1 MRRRHIGFRTKNA
14 AGSPA
19 GSDDA
24 APRTERK
31 TGFWRLAL
39 RVGGIGAVFGIF
51 AVLPVLAVIHPP
63 KAAAADTQYTLFFP
77 NDPQTISDLV
87 AAAKDGGVGSDDV
100 NGVLTKTY
108 VITKGGDL
116 GTAIL
121 NLDPNNSNGE
131 DLPTYTVDY
140 YCSPADNY
148 KLSLDKPD
156 SSQPWVRYTLG
167 VVLNDWRSNF
177 PHDQTYDSYVGFEG
191 NTFIGSMHFPQ
202 QINTTTGTVPSH
214 DFDIPGSGGDHNIR
228 TGIGTISPATE
239 PDYGTYQFSD
249 YDHSLPGNNTVLRN
263 CMEQPIGHIHTNVIT
278 SNYNKLSKDQQD
290 AWDKA
295 VKDAG
300 LGDTVAGAGPS
311 GGGGGG
317 GASDLGCEGTANPLS
332 WIICPV
338 VNDLLVPAIEKTD
351 ALITQ
356 QMVVPT
362 QDIFCANQDKC
373 DDYYSAWAHFRDIAL
388 GLLVAVAMVVIVA
401 EGIGMEILDAYTI
414 RKVLPRL
421 LVAAICITL
430 SWPLM
435 NFAVTLSNNLG
446 FGVRD
451 LIVAPFH
458 NLSDTINLNI
468 FGSGAG
474 NLIGGFVALL
484 IGGAVV
490 LIAGLGILLSYLATA
505 GLAVLVAILVLVLRQ
520 LVIIMLVIVSPVAI
534 LAYVLPNTQRV
545 YKVWWDTFLKTLLM
559 FPMIAALIAT
569 GRVFSAVA
577 LSGNEG
583 NLFDQIIGFVAYFGP
598 YFMIPL
604 TFRFAGG
611 IMSGVG
617 NFVNSRAQPGFQR
630 LSQFR
635 GNRMKSRA
643 EDAFVHGKLLNDTRG
658 GVLTPYSTFARR
670 FNRATAGVGNLRNAG
685 MNPRRMRERMHAGRS
700 TRLTEEAL
708 DAMQNNGHVKQ
719 LTKDDDLVEAA
730 MYASSQ
736 IRNGSTRGYDSLV
749 REELTRRNFHNVN
762 QGTALVRAA
771 RMSMNRDAFDT
782 TMGIAQFGTSSGLTP
797 TFSQGPDGELVISGG
812 AAEGRRN
819 INEIAGNDRQRAI
832 EMLAAGRQ
840 LAESKGRFDLS
851 GGSFTEDAEIL
862 DDMHQHRVGGTPL
875 ADTTVNQRVMR
886 GALDGTGRG
895 RIFGGHRRN
904 IDAMAPMT
912 RQLLDEQFGITQ
924 RANAAD
930 GGAVA
935 AGGYA
940 GAGHGNPR
948 GAIEQLAFAANA
960 LDAASSNSAESAR
973 VVADQVLNQ
982 EVDLTQLDPQVLHA
996 LDTGIGQRVY
1006 RNPDGSMMV
1015 NEDTGQPVFKEGQGV
1030 TTYGALME
1038 DMRPDENFDRLRRE
1052 YGRSSL
1058 AAAASGAGAPPP
1070 DAPDPGADAAAGGG
1084 NPLEG

>member
-1 MRRRHIGFRTKNA
+1 VIAKLAGVGALIGLFVVMPLLT
-14 AGSPA
+14 
-19 GSDDA
+19 
-24 APRTERK
+24 
-31 TGFWRLAL
+31 LM
-39 RVGGIGAVFGIF
+39 
-51 AVLPVLAVIHPP
+51 HPP
-63 KAAAADTQYTLFFP
+63 QAAADSSAQYTLYFP
-77 NDPQTISDLV
+77 NDPQTIGDLV
-87 AAAKDGGVGSDDV
+87 DAAKDGGIGSDDV

-108 VITKGGDL
+108 VVTKGGDL
-116 GTAIL
+116 GPAIL

-140 YCSPADNY
+140 YCSPTDNY
-148 KLSLDKPD
+148 KLSTDRPD
-156 SSQPWVRYTLG
+156 NSEPWVRYTLG

-177 PHDQTYDSYVGFEG
+177 PHDETYDSYVGFEG
-191 NTFIGSMHFPQ
+191 NTYIGTMHFPQ
-202 QINTTTGTVPSH
+202 QINTTTGNVPSQ
-214 DFDIPGSGGDHNIR
+214 DYDIPGAGGDHNIR
-228 TGIGTISPATE
+228 TGVGNINPAD
-239 PDYGTYQFSD
+239 PSFSNYDQYHFSD
-249 YDHSLPGNNTVLRN
+249 YKASLPSNNAVLRN
-263 CMEQPIGHIHTNVIT
+263 CMEQPIGHIHTDVIT

-290 AWDKA
+290 AWDQAIKN
-295 VKDAG
+295 AG
-300 LGDTVAGAGPS
+300 LGDGVASANPTA
-311 GGGGGG
+311 GGGGDGG
-317 GASDLGCEGTANPLS
+317 SDLGCEGTANPLS

-338 VNDLLVPAIEKTD
+338 VNDLLVPAIQKTD

-373 DDYYSAWAHFRDIAL
+373 NDYYSAWAHFRDIAL

-458 NLSDTINLNI
+458 NLSDDINLNI

-484 IGGAVV
+484 IGGGVV
-490 LIAGLGILLSYLATA
+490 LLAGLGILLSYLATA

-520 LVIIMLVIVSPVAI
+520 LVIIMLVIVSPIAI
-534 LAYVLPNTQRV
+534 LAYVLPNTQRA
-545 YKVWWDTFLKTLLM
+545 YRLWWDTFLKTLLM
-559 FPMIAALIAT
+559 FPMIAGLIAT

-583 NLFDQIIGFVAYFGP
+583 NLFDQIIGFIAYFGP
-598 YFMIPL
+598 YFIIPL

-611 IMSGVG
+611 IMSGAG
-617 NFVNSRAQPGFQR
+617 NFINQRAQPGFQR

-643 EDAFVHGKLLNDTRG
+643 DDLFNHGKLLNETRG
-658 GVLTPYSTFARR
+658 GVLAPYSAFARR
-670 FNRATAGVGNLRNAG
+670 YNRLGGGIGNLRNAG

-700 TRLTEEAL
+700 TRLTDEAL
-708 DAMQNNGHVKQ
+708 DSLQNNEHVKQ

-730 MYASSQ
+730 MHASHQ
-736 IRNGSTRGYDSLV
+736 IRQGSRRGFDALV
-749 REELTRRNFHNVN
+749 REELERRNFHNVN

-771 RMSMNRDAFDT
+771 RMSMNGDAFDT

-797 TFSQGPDGELVISGG
+797 TFSTGPDGELMIEGG

-862 DDMHQHRVGGTPL
+862 DDMHQHRIGGTPL
-875 ADTTVNQRVMR
+875 SDSVVNQRVMR

-912 RQLLDEQFGITQ
+912 RQLLDEQFGVAG
-924 RANAAD
+924 RADAAG
-930 GGAVA
+930 GGAVTGY
-935 AGGYA
+935 GGP
-940 GAGHGNPR
+940 GHGNPA
-948 GAIEQLAFAANA
+948 GAVEQLAFAANA

-973 VVADQVLNQ
+973 VVADQVLHQ
-982 EVDLTQLDPQVLHA
+982 QVDLSQLDPQVLHA
-996 LDTGIGQRVY
+996 LGTVTY
-1006 RNPDGSMMV
+1006 ARNPDGSVMR
-1015 NEDTGQPVFKEGQGV
+1015 NADTGEAVFREDLGT
-1030 TTYGALME
+1030 TTYGELME
-1038 DMRPDENFDRLRRE
+1038 DMRSDQNFDRLRRE
-1052 YGRSSL
+1052 YGRNSRE
-1058 AAAASGAGAPPP
+1058 AAATGGTAPPP